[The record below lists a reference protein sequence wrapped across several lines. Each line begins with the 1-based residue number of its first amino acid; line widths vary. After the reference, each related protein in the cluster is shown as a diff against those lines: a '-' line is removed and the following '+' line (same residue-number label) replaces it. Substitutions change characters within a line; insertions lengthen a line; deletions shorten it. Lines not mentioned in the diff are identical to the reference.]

1 MASSPSGT
9 DAPAADRRR
18 DRRFRVRDCTLTFRR
33 KRVLFFHERDEH
45 RGVVRNMSS
54 RGMAFVTREPVKPG
68 EKLTVRFHVPPRV
81 HAATAEVKL
90 DCEVRW
96 CKPVAEREATE
107 ANGQFLGMSAGT
119 RAELKSLLEDLL
131 VTGEILLAEEDEA

>member
-1 MASSPSGT
+1 M
-9 DAPAADRRR
+9 
-18 DRRFRVRDCTLTFRR
+18 LTFRR
-33 KRVLFFHERDEH
+33 KKFLFLHERAEY

-54 RGMAFVTREPVKPG
+54 RGMAFVTKEPLKPG

-96 CKPVAEREATE
+96 CKPVPEREATE
-107 ANGQFLGMSAGT
+107 ANGQFLDMSAGT

-131 VTGEILLAEEDEA
+131 VTGEVLITEEGGG